1 MNMRNAAKGTSYW
14 LFLSI
19 IALLVVGGILRAG
32 LVRIPGHQ
40 VLGHSVLGASNVA
53 VHVAEN
59 AAPVSLGDFRNGF
72 AAVLGP
78 ALPAVVNISSTKIVK
93 AQNAQNGPDVF
104 NDPLFRQFFG
114 DQFPQQSQG
123 PQREQGL
130 GSGVL
135 VNPDGYVL
143 TNNHV
148 VEDASDVEVF
158 TQDRRRFKAKVIGT
172 DVRTDVAVLKIDAS
186 GLPTLTLADSSKLK
200 VGDVVFAIGQP
211 FGLGE
216 TATMGIVSATGR
228 GLGGAIEHYEDFI
241 QTDAAINPG
250 NSGGALIDLRGNL
263 VGINTAIISGGGGGN
278 QGVGFAIPI
287 NMARGVMD
295 QIVEHGKVIRG
306 YMGVGIQAV
315 DPDIA
320 KAFGLTHGGGALI
333 SDVTA
338 NSPASKAGLERGD
351 IVLQL
356 NGQAVNG
363 PDDLSVRISE
373 MAPGSVAHLEV
384 FRNGQ
389 NKDVDVSLGESPEKT
404 AASQNTPEAP
414 ATLKGMQV
422 QNLTP
427 EIAHQLKLPS
437 SVTGVVVTEVDS
449 SSAADAA
456 GIQRGDV
463 IQEVNRKPVRDVS
476 QFRQA
481 LSSTGNQS
489 VLLLINRGGTTHY
502 IVVQPQ

>member
-1 MNMRNAAKGTSYW
+1 MSDTSKKTSYG
-14 LFLSI
+14 LLLVI
-19 IALLVVGGILRAG
+19 VAVLVVGGLLRAG
-32 LVRIPGHQ
+32 FVRVP
-40 VLGHSVLGASNVA
+40 GHSVMGAPRVP
-53 VHVAEN
+53 VHVADN
-59 AAPVSLGDFRNGF
+59 TAPVSLGDFKNGF
-72 AAVLGP
+72 SSVLTP

-93 AQNAQNGPDVF
+93 NQNTQNVPDIY
-104 NDPLFRQFFG
+104 NDPLFRRFFG
-114 DQFPQQSQG
+114 DQFPRPNQG

-130 GSGVL
+130 GSGVI

-158 TQDRRRFKAKVIGT
+158 TQDRKKFKAKVIGT
-172 DVRTDVAVLKIDAS
+172 DARTDIAVLKIDAS
-186 GLPTLTLADSSKLK
+186 GLPTLTFGDSSKLK

-211 FGLGE
+211 FGIGE

-250 NSGGALIDLRGNL
+250 NSGGALIDLHGNL
-263 VGINTAIISGGGGGN
+263 VGINTAIISGGGGN

-306 YMGVGIQAV
+306 YMGVSIQAV
-315 DPDIA
+315 DPDMA
-320 KAFGLTHGGGALI
+320 KAFGLGHGGGALVA
-333 SDVTA
+333 DVSA
-338 NSPASKAGLERGD
+338 NSPASKAGLQTGD
-351 IVLQL
+351 IVLEL
-356 NGQAVNG
+356 NGQTVNG

-373 MAPGSVAHLEV
+373 MAPGTVAHLEV

-389 NKDVDVSLGESPEKT
+389 NKKVDVTLGELPEKT
-404 AASQNTPEAP
+404 PVAQNNPEAP

-427 EIAHQLKLPS
+427 EIARQLKLPS
-437 SVTGVVVTEVDS
+437 SVTGVVVTEVEP

-481 LSSTGNQS
+481 LSGSSNQS
-489 VLLLINRGGTTHY
+489 VLLLVNRGGTTHFV
-502 IVVQPQ
+502 VVQPQ